1 MHEKADLPLIKSHFL
16 FVVDQVEILA
26 VEEVALAVDVVG
38 ILADDYLLA
47 VGGESLAV
55 LCAGHFFGG
64 FQGGGF

>member
-1 MHEKADLPLIKSHFL
+1 MTLIESYFL

-38 ILADDYLLA
+38 VLADDYLLT
-47 VGGESLAV
+47 VGGENLTV